1 MININGKTIFG
12 KSISINNNKIII
24 DGEDVTPD
32 SKEISI
38 KVEGNIEKLSVD
50 ACNQV
55 TVTGDVGKINTMSGD
70 VDVTGNV
77 TGNIET
83 MSGDVHC
90 GNVGGKI
97 KTMTGDIRTK

>member
-1 MININGKTIFG
+1 MININGRSFFG
-12 KSISINNNKIII
+12 KNISINNNKIII
-24 DGEDVTPD
+24 DGKDVTPD

-38 KVEGNIEKLSVD
+38 TVEGNIEKLSVD
-50 ACNQV
+50 VCNEL

-70 VDVTGNV
+70 VDISGNV

-90 GNVGGKI
+90 GNVGGNI
-97 KTMTGDIRTK
+97 KTMSGNVRTK

>member
-1 MININGKTIFG
+1 MININGKTFFG

-24 DGEDVTPD
+24 DGKDVTPD